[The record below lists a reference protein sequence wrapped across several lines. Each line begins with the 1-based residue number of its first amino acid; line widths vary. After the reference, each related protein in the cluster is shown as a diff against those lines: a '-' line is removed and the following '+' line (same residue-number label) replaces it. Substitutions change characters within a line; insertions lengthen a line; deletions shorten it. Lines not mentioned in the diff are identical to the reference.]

1 MWLKFANHFFTIV
14 IFRALIRVQD
24 DPTHAL
30 QYTSHT
36 HNTSH
41 ILTRELNLNIYT
53 KIKRMSRAHRPD
65 GLKKYR
71 RGTAPGQPLTTRSF
85 SASEKEPSGKPK

>member
-1 MWLKFANHFFTIV
+1 MWLKFANYFFTIV

-41 ILTRELNLNIYT
+41 TLARELNLNIYT
-53 KIKRMSRAHRPD
+53 KIKQWVEHTDRTDWKNTEGALRL
-65 GLKKYR
+65 GNL
-71 RGTAPGQPLTTRSF
+71 
-85 SASEKEPSGKPK
+85 